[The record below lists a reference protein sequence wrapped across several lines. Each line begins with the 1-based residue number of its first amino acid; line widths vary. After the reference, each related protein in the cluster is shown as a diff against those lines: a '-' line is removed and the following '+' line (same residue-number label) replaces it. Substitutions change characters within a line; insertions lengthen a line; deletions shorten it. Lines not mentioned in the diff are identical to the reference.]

1 MLDLGPTFIKVGQ
14 VLSTRPDIV
23 PAVYAEEFATLQD
36 AVPAGPYRE
45 MIPTVAEDIGYHSY
59 DEFEPEPMA
68 GGSLAQVYEATYEGE
83 NVVVKVRRPDIKDLI
98 ETDLRVLRRLLPVAI
113 VFAPEQYHFSLRNMA
128 DDFERI
134 IQEELDFEREAR
146 MMEEI
151 RTNFADDSTVKI
163 PRVYTELSSER
174 VLTMER
180 VDGIKITDVDE
191 LERAGFDPTEIAYN
205 VANAYF
211 AMGLE
216 HGVFHGDPHP
226 GNLAVNEDGQIVFY
240 DFGMSGR
247 FTPEMQDTV
256 IDLYLAVVRRDV
268 DTIMELLIDLGALDP
283 TVDRAAMIS
292 VLNLIIED
300 LEGQGVSNW
309 RIILNEVLTRLRDV
323 PFRIP
328 PDVMLVI
335 RVGTVS
341 EGVLRQLD
349 PEFDF
354 IEAAREFLVEHG
366 FMERGAR
373 MLFADVREETEAS
386 LRALVRT
393 PVKFEQVLDMAIRG
407 EFEARRREADAKMY
421 VRAVGR
427 PLAYAVL
434 VGSGM
439 IGAAMLTT
447 VDRLYGVV
455 GFAVVAVLFV
465 LFLRSLRLSHGS
477 D

>member
-59 DEFEPEPMA
+59 DKFEPEPMA
-68 GGSLAQVYEATYEGE
+68 GGSLAQVYEATYEDTG
-83 NVVVKVRRPDIKDLI
+83 VVVKVRRPDIKDLI
-98 ETDLRVLRRLLPVAI
+98 ETDLRVLRRLLPLAI
-113 VFAPEQYHFSLRNMA
+113 VFAPEQYHFSLRNMV

-134 IQEELDFEREAR
+134 IHEELDFEREAR

-163 PRVYTELSSER
+163 PRVYTGLSSER

-191 LERAGFDPTEIAYN
+191 LERAGFDPTEIAHN

-226 GNLAVNEDGQIVFY
+226 GNLAVNEDGQIVF
-240 DFGMSGR
+240 
-247 FTPEMQDTV
+247 PEMQDTV

-268 DTIMELLIDLGALDP
+268 DTIMEQLIDLGALDP

-323 PFRIP
+323 PFRLP

-354 IEAAREFLVEHG
+354 IEAARAFLVKHG

-407 EFEARRREADAKMY
+407 EFEPRRREAESRMY

-439 IGAAMLTT
+439 IGAAILTT
-447 VDRLYGVV
+447 VDRLYGVA
-455 GFAVVAVLFV
+455 GFVVVAILFV
-465 LFLRSLRLSHGS
+465 LLLRSLRLSHGS

>member
-1 MLDLGPTFIKVGQ
+1 
-14 VLSTRPDIV
+14 
-23 PAVYAEEFATLQD
+23 
-36 AVPAGPYRE
+36 
-45 MIPTVAEDIGYHSY
+45 
-59 DEFEPEPMA
+59 
-68 GGSLAQVYEATYEGE
+68 
-83 NVVVKVRRPDIKDLI
+83 
-98 ETDLRVLRRLLPVAI
+98 
-113 VFAPEQYHFSLRNMA
+113 
-128 DDFERI
+128 
-134 IQEELDFEREAR
+134 
-146 MMEEI
+146 
-151 RTNFADDSTVKI
+151 
-163 PRVYTELSSER
+163 
-174 VLTMER
+174 
-180 VDGIKITDVDE
+180 
-191 LERAGFDPTEIAYN
+191 
-205 VANAYF
+205 
-211 AMGLE
+211 MGLE

-323 PFRIP
+323 PFRLP

-354 IEAAREFLVEHG
+354 IEAARKFLVERG

-386 LRALVRT
+386 LRALVRM
-393 PVKFEQVLDMAIRG
+393 PVKFEQVLNMAIRG
-407 EFEARRREADAKMY
+407 EFEARRREAESRMY
-421 VRAVGR
+421 IRTVGR

-434 VGSGM
+434 VGSGV
-439 IGAAMLTT
+439 IGAAILTI
-447 VDRLYGVV
+447 VDRLYGVA
-455 GFAVVAVLFV
+455 GFVVVAILFV
-465 LFLRSLRLSHGS
+465 LLLRSLRPNHGP